1 MARFLDPQSDGSPV
15 GSGSP
20 TGVGRSGEGAH
31 PGARFGLPASGAGSA
46 AGFGRRLGGV
56 AIDWVL
62 GYVLTLAVLGV
73 DALGS
78 TTIGWWVWVAWFA
91 LTVVPTALFGM
102 TTGMVVVGI
111 RVARVDMAA
120 AVGFR
125 AVLRTIL
132 LGLVIPPV
140 IRDQDGRGWHDR
152 ASQTIVVRSRA

>member
-15 GSGSP
+15 RSGSS
-20 TGVGRSGEGAH
+20 GGGGRSEQGDH
-31 PGARFGLPASGAGSA
+31 PGARFGLPVAGVGSA

-56 AIDWVL
+56 AIDWLL
-62 GYVLTLAVLGV
+62 GYAITLAVLGV
-73 DALGS
+73 DSLGS
-78 TTIGWWVWVAWFA
+78 PSLGWWVWAAWA
-91 LTVVPTALFGM
+91 VLTVIPTALFGM
-102 TTGMVVVGI
+102 TPGMVAVGI

-140 IRDQDGRGWHDR
+140 IRDADGRGWHDR
-152 ASQTIVVRSRA
+152 ASQTIVIRSRA